1 MAMAMAMAKEG
12 ERGSCVSGH
21 GPSRLFSSSFMFP
34 AMLAQFQSV
43 AGDVITVAGWRERA
57 RKAERVYE
65 TPLRSFII

>member
-1 MAMAMAMAKEG
+1 MAMAMAMARQG

-43 AGDVITVAGWRERA
+43 AGDVITVAGGRERA
-57 RKAERVYE
+57 RKAEEVFE
-65 TPLRSFII
+65 TLLLSFIL